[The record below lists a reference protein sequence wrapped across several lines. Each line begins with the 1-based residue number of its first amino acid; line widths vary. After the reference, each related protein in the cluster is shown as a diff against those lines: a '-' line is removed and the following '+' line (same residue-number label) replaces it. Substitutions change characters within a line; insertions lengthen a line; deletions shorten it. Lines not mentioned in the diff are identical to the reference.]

1 MIMGLEHLLHK
12 ERLGN
17 LDLKR
22 RLRGDLINAHK
33 YLSVGGNWMRP
44 ASFQWC
50 VAMAKDFQ
58 SQQFCDSVIH
68 CLGTADEQMGEAE
81 VDQSWHGKA
90 V

>member
-1 MIMGLEHLLHK
+1 
-12 ERLGN
+12 
-17 LDLKR
+17 
-22 RLRGDLINAHK
+22 
-33 YLSVGGNWMRP
+33 MRP
-44 ASFQWC
+44 GSFQWC

-58 SQQFCDSVIH
+58 AQQFCYSVIH